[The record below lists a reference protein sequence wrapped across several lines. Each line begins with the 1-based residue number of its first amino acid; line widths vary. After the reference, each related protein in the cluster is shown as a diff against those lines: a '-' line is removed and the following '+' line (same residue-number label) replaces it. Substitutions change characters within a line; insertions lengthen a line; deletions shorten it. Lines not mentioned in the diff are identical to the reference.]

1 MNNYFDQKNFNN
13 GGGEKKKS
21 TAIPYWIWLLGILG
35 LIIAVISG
43 YIYGGQ
49 AVDIYRE
56 LMSGVIIPDT
66 NGEDTSLQTLD
77 FYEFLGVFDNEYG
90 YNFFDSDMS
99 FALSYNTSVKYN
111 NARGCYPNDF
121 SNVSKTTYRVD
132 FKNFNH
138 YDVTYAKRSEGSVT
152 FTFSSGIT
160 SGNLEAKIFRV
171 DDNYRVKMN
180 DRGVNVID
188 SAYLYEEASFTANKT
203 ETVTLPGGCIYVLA
217 VGCENAD
224 GSYIFSAE

>member
-1 MNNYFDQKNFNN
+1 MNSYFDNKNFKDGKNR
-13 GGGEKKKS
+13 G
-21 TAIPYWIWLLGILG
+21 TRLPHWLWILAALG

-43 YIYGGQ
+43 YFYGAQ
-49 AVDIYRE
+49 AVDVYNE
-56 LMSGVIIPDT
+56 MMSSIIIQDT

-77 FYEFLGVFDNEYG
+77 FYEFLGVYDNLYG

-99 FALSYNTSVKYN
+99 FAFSYNSTVKYN
-111 NARGCYPNDF
+111 NAKGCYPNDF
-121 SNVSKTTYRVD
+121 PGSDKVSYRVD
-132 FKNFNH
+132 FKNFNY

-152 FTFSSGIT
+152 FTFSSELL

-171 DDNYRVKMN
+171 DDSYRVKEN
-180 DRGVNVID
+180 DRAVNIID
-188 SAYLYEEASFTANKT
+188 SAYLHEEVTFSANKT

-224 GSYIFSAE
+224 GSYTFTVG